1 MLLACF
7 LPQKGRVEMTTVERA
22 SMALPADWVP
32 GPEQGSWTYD
42 EYASLP
48 DDGQRY
54 EIVNGVLVMAP
65 APDGPHQD
73 TVLRI
78 AHYLLMHVE
87 FAGLGKVRVAPFDVQ
102 LSPKDVFQPD
112 VFVVLSAHLGRMQKK
127 KMIGAPDLVVEVAS
141 PSTALLDRV
150 SKYERYAEAGVQ
162 EYWIVNVEAAT
173 VQVSVLEAGG
183 YRSLG
188 TFRGQQTIPSRIVAN
203 LPVRVEQF
211 FS

>member
-1 MLLACF
+1 
-7 LPQKGRVEMTTVERA
+7 MTTVERA
-22 SMALPADWVP
+22 SMVLPADWVP

-42 EYASLP
+42 DYASLP

-54 EIVNGVLVMAP
+54 EVVNGVLVMSP
-65 APDGPHQD
+65 ALDGPHQD
-73 TVLRI
+73 AVLRI
-78 AHYLLMHVE
+78 AHYLLVHVE

-102 LSPKDVFQPD
+102 LSSKDVFQPD
-112 VFVVLSAHLGRMQKK
+112 VFVVLNAHLSKMQKK

-150 SKYERYAEAGVQ
+150 GKYERYAKAGVQ
-162 EYWIVNVEAAT
+162 EYWIVNVETAT

-183 YRSLG
+183 YHSLG
-188 TFRGQQTIPSRIVAN
+188 TFQGQQTLPSQIVPN
-203 LPVRVEQF
+203 LPVHVEQF

>member
-7 LPQKGRVEMTTVERA
+7 LPEKGRVEMTTVERA

-73 TVLRI
+73 AVLRI

-87 FAGLGKVRVAPFDVQ
+87 FAGLGKVRVALFDVQ
-102 LSPKDVFQPD
+102 LSAKDVFQPD
-112 VFVVLSAHLGRMQKK
+112 VFVVLNVHLSRMQKK
-127 KMIGAPDLVVEVAS
+127 KMIGAPDLTVEVAS

-150 SKYERYAEAGVQ
+150 SKYEKYAEAGVQ
-162 EYWIVNVEAAT
+162 EYWIVNVEAGT

-188 TFRGQQTIPSRIVAN
+188 IFRGKQTIPSRVVAN

>member
-1 MLLACF
+1 
-7 LPQKGRVEMTTVERA
+7 MTTVERP
-22 SMALPADWVP
+22 SVALPADWVP

-42 EYASLP
+42 DYASLP
-48 DDGQRY
+48 DDGQWY
-54 EIVNGVLVMAP
+54 EVVNGVLVIAP

-73 TVLRI
+73 AVLHI
-78 AHYLLMHVE
+78 AHYLLMHIE

-112 VFVVLSAHLGRMQKK
+112 VFVVLNAHLGRMQKK

-162 EYWIVNVEAAT
+162 EYWIVNVEAGT

-183 YRSLG
+183 YHSLG
-188 TFRGQQTIPSRIVAN
+188 TFRGQQTLPSRIVPN

>member
-1 MLLACF
+1 MITPKEELS
-7 LPQKGRVEMTTVERA
+7 VVT
-22 SMALPADWVP
+22 PADWVP

-42 EYASLP
+42 DYTALS

-73 TVLRI
+73 AVLRI
-78 AHYLLMHVE
+78 AHYLLVYVE
-87 FAGLGKVRVAPFDVQ
+87 FAGLGKVRIAPFDVQ
-102 LSPKDVFQPD
+102 LSSKNVFQPD
-112 VFVVLSAHLGRMQKK
+112 VFVVLNAHLSRMQAK

-141 PSTALLDRV
+141 PSTAFIDRV
-150 SKYERYAEAGVQ
+150 SKHEKYAEAGVQ
-162 EYWIVNVEAAT
+162 EYWIVNSEAGT
-173 VQVSVLEAGG
+173 VQVSVLESGN

-188 TFRGQQTIPSRIVAN
+188 IFRGKQPLPSQVVPG

-211 FS
+211 FV

>member
-1 MLLACF
+1 
-7 LPQKGRVEMTTVERA
+7 MTTVERP
-22 SMALPADWVP
+22 SMVLPADWVP

-42 EYASLP
+42 DYEALP
-48 DDGQRY
+48 NDGQRY

-73 TVLRI
+73 AVLRI
-78 AHYLLMHVE
+78 AHYLLVHVE

-102 LSPKDVFQPD
+102 LSSKDVFQPD
-112 VFVVLSAHLGRMQKK
+112 VFVVLNAHLSRMQKK
-127 KMIGAPDLVVEVAS
+127 QMRGAPDLVVEVAS

-150 SKYERYAEAGVQ
+150 SKYEKYAEAGVQ
-162 EYWIVNVEAAT
+162 EYWIVNVEAGT
-173 VQVSVLEAGG
+173 VQVSVLEADG
-183 YRSLG
+183 YHSLG
-188 TFRGQQTIPSRIVAN
+188 TFRGQQTLPSRIVPN

>member
-1 MLLACF
+1 
-7 LPQKGRVEMTTVERA
+7 MTTVERS
-22 SMALPADWVP
+22 SMVLPADWVP

-42 EYASLP
+42 DYASLP

-54 EIVNGVLVMAP
+54 EVVNGVLVMSP
-65 APDGPHQD
+65 ALDGPHQD
-73 TVLRI
+73 AVLRI
-78 AHYLLMHVE
+78 AHYLLVHVE

-102 LSPKDVFQPD
+102 LSSKDVFQPD
-112 VFVVLSAHLGRMQKK
+112 VFVVLNAHLSKMQKK

-150 SKYERYAEAGVQ
+150 GKYERYAKAGVQ
-162 EYWIVNVEAAT
+162 EYWIVNVETAT

-183 YRSLG
+183 YHSLG
-188 TFRGQQTIPSRIVAN
+188 TFQGQQTLPSQIVPN
-203 LPVRVEQF
+203 LPVHVEQF

>member
-1 MLLACF
+1 
-7 LPQKGRVEMTTVERA
+7 MTAVERS
-22 SMALPADWVP
+22 SMVLPADWVP

-42 EYASLP
+42 DYASLP

-54 EIVNGVLVMAP
+54 EVVNGVLVMSP
-65 APDGPHQD
+65 ALDGPHQD
-73 TVLRI
+73 AVLRI
-78 AHYLLMHVE
+78 AHYLLVHVE

-102 LSPKDVFQPD
+102 LSSKDVFQPD
-112 VFVVLSAHLGRMQKK
+112 VFVVLNAHLSKMQKK

-150 SKYERYAEAGVQ
+150 GKYERYAKAGVQ
-162 EYWIVNVEAAT
+162 EYWIVNVETAT

-183 YRSLG
+183 YHSLG
-188 TFRGQQTIPSRIVAN
+188 TFQGQQTLPSQIVPN
-203 LPVRVEQF
+203 LPVHVEQF

>member
-1 MLLACF
+1 
-7 LPQKGRVEMTTVERA
+7 MTTVERL
-22 SMALPADWVP
+22 SMVLPADWVP
-32 GPEQGSWTYD
+32 GPEQGFWTYD
-42 EYASLP
+42 DYASLP

-54 EIVNGVLVMAP
+54 EIVNGVLVMSP

-73 TVLRI
+73 AVLRI

-87 FAGLGKVRVAPFDVQ
+87 FAGLGKVRVAPFDVH
-102 LSPKDVFQPD
+102 LSAKDVFQPD
-112 VFVVLSAHLGRMQKK
+112 VFVVLNAHLSRMQRK
-127 KMIGAPDLVVEVAS
+127 KMLGAPDLAIEVAS

-150 SKYERYAEAGVQ
+150 SKYEKYAEAGVQ
-162 EYWIVNVEAAT
+162 EYWIVNVEAGT
-173 VQVSVLEAGG
+173 VQVSVLEAGA

-188 TFRGQQTIPSRIVAN
+188 IFRGQQTLPSRIVPN

>member
-1 MLLACF
+1 
-7 LPQKGRVEMTTVERA
+7 MTTVERS
-22 SMALPADWVP
+22 SMVLPADWVS

-42 EYASLP
+42 DYASLP

-54 EIVNGVLVMAP
+54 EVVNGVLVMSP

-73 TVLRI
+73 AVLRI
-78 AHYLLMHVE
+78 AHYLLVHVE

-102 LSPKDVFQPD
+102 LSSKDVFQPD
-112 VFVVLSAHLGRMQKK
+112 VFVVLNAHLSKMQKK

-150 SKYERYAEAGVQ
+150 GKYERYAKAGVQ
-162 EYWIVNVEAAT
+162 EYWIVNVETAT

-183 YRSLG
+183 YHSLG
-188 TFRGQQTIPSRIVAN
+188 TFQGQQTLPSQIVPN
-203 LPVRVEQF
+203 LPVHVEQF

>member
-1 MLLACF
+1 M
-7 LPQKGRVEMTTVERA
+7 V
-22 SMALPADWVP
+22 LPADWVP

-42 EYASLP
+42 DYASLP

-54 EIVNGVLVMAP
+54 EVVNGVLVMSP
-65 APDGPHQD
+65 ALDGPHQD
-73 TVLRI
+73 AVLRI
-78 AHYLLMHVE
+78 AHYLLVHVE

-102 LSPKDVFQPD
+102 LSSKDVFQPD
-112 VFVVLSAHLGRMQKK
+112 VFVVLNAHLSKMQKK

-150 SKYERYAEAGVQ
+150 GKYERYAKAGVQ
-162 EYWIVNVEAAT
+162 EYWIVNVETAT

-183 YRSLG
+183 YHSLG
-188 TFRGQQTIPSRIVAN
+188 TFQGQQTLPSQIVPN
-203 LPVRVEQF
+203 LPVHVEQF

>member
-1 MLLACF
+1 
-7 LPQKGRVEMTTVERA
+7 MTTVERP
-22 SMALPADWVP
+22 SMVLPADWVP

-42 EYASLP
+42 DYISLP

-54 EIVNGVLVMAP
+54 EVVNGVLVMSP

-73 TVLRI
+73 AVLRI

-102 LSPKDVFQPD
+102 LSPNDVFQPD
-112 VFVVLSAHLGRMQKK
+112 VFVVLNAHLGRLQKK
-127 KMIGAPDLVVEVAS
+127 KMVGPPDLAVEVAS

-162 EYWIVNVEAAT
+162 EYWIVNVEAGT

-188 TFRGQQTIPSRIVAN
+188 TFRGKQNIPSRVVSN
-203 LPVRVEQF
+203 LPERVEQF

>member
-1 MLLACF
+1 
-7 LPQKGRVEMTTVERA
+7 MTTVERA
-22 SMALPADWVP
+22 SMVLPADWVP

-42 EYASLP
+42 DYASLP

-54 EIVNGVLVMAP
+54 EVVNGVLVMSP

-73 TVLRI
+73 AVLRI
-78 AHYLLMHVE
+78 AHYLLVHVE

-102 LSPKDVFQPD
+102 LSSKDVFQPD
-112 VFVVLSAHLGRMQKK
+112 VFVVLNAHLSKMQKK

-150 SKYERYAEAGVQ
+150 GKYERYAKAGVQ
-162 EYWIVNVEAAT
+162 EYWIVNVETAT

-183 YRSLG
+183 YHSLG
-188 TFRGQQTIPSRIVAN
+188 TFQGQQTLHSQVVPN
-203 LPVRVEQF
+203 LPVHVEQF